1 MLAYWLLFGL
11 FAAGAV
17 RFATTAA
24 VAAAPGGPRQPQ
36 ELNRER
42 GVSLL
47 AIAALVPA
55 LMIGLRYDVGT
66 DWGAYADIFD
76 QIDRR
81 GLAWGFSRIDPAYA
95 LVNWL
100 VSAAGIEFWLVNLV
114 CGLLFMFGLVRF
126 ARLQPQPW
134 LAVAVAIPYLVIG
147 VGMGYSRQ
155 AVAIGLCMAGLAAI
169 SKGSFARFTFWVLAG
184 ALFHRS
190 AVVLIPIVAIAY
202 SRNRFQTVMIGLVGC
217 VLGYF
222 VLGGGQGLEHFQRGY
237 ISQARESQGAGIR
250 LAMNVPPAVILLAF
264 ARRFTNDAT
273 EARIWRIFSVIALL
287 SFAAWL
293 LIASTTALDRMALYV
308 IPLQLFVFARLP
320 AALSVPSR
328 PSGLL
333 IVAVVLYSAL
343 VQFVWLGF
351 SNNARYWVPYQ
362 LYPFS

>member
-100 VSAAGIEFWLVNLV
+100 VGAAGIEFWLVNLV

-237 ISQARESQGAGIR
+237 ISYSRESQGAALR
-250 LAMNVPPAVILLAF
+250 LGMNVVPAVIFLIF
-264 ARRFTNDAT
+264 ARRFAGDPN
-273 EARIWRIFSVIALL
+273 ELRIWRV
-287 SFAAWL
+287 FA
-293 LIASTTALDRMALYV
+293 LIAVASFLVWLILPQTTALDRMALYL
-308 IPLQLFVFARLP
+308 IPLQIFVFSRMPTSLGA
-320 AALSVPSR
+320 PSS
-328 PSGLL
+328 PSGMLL
-333 IVAVVLYSAL
+333 VAVTAYSAL
-343 VQFVWLGF
+343 IQFVWLNF
-351 SNNARYWVPYQ
+351 SNNARYWLPYQ
-362 LYPFS
+362 LYPLT